1 MKVKTN
7 VLYCA
12 VFLLIFS
19 RGFYSC
25 MGPVPVDIVM
35 ADNELFFVLEE
46 KQEISAVRVFV
57 HHPGA
62 GARDRKT
69 VWALSHDLTTE
80 VENRKYPLMKQIQYG
95 QSFEEFPVVTGPF
108 ELQKNVEYVVGI
120 DMRDKFA
127 RETFIIT
134 DDNKAIMAKPVFE
147 RQKGR
152 RYSVSVDKDGNK
164 TLSLEP
170 VSKKGGG

>member
-1 MKVKTN
+1 VNGWAKIKGN
-7 VLYCA
+7 LLYCA
-12 VFLLIFS
+12 LFLLIFS

-25 MGPVPVDIVM
+25 MGPVPVDVIM

-57 HHPGA
+57 RDPGA
-62 GARDRKT
+62 GAKDRKT
-69 VWALSHDLTTE
+69 VWALGHDVTTE
-80 VENRKYPLMKQIQYG
+80 VNKRNYPQMKQIKYG
-95 QSFEEFPVVTGPF
+95 QTIEAFPVATGPF
-108 ELQKNVEYVVGI
+108 ALQKNVEYMVGI
-120 DMRDKFA
+120 DMGDKFA

-134 DDNKAIMAKPVFE
+134 DDNKAIMPEPVFE

-164 TLSLEP
+164 TLVLEP
-170 VSKKGGG
+170 ASK